1 MLTRRR
7 WSVSMDYRIGRLNRF
22 ITGSPGAGW
31 LTSGSLSA
39 LACSAG
45 WTDGCAACGR
55 SAGRNGRPLP
65 PSGRPREDCRAIS
78 GPVIDASRPLDKV
91 TASVCSLLD
100 LPAETPGPASR
111 LSAEQMAKLYAWI
124 VGRDPRQLEFDFGL
138 WTRKIV
144 RDLIRREFRV
154 KLSEVQVGRLL
165 AKMGLSPQR
174 PLYRAYQQD
183 PELVEE
189 WKRVIYPRIRRLAAE
204 EGASSFFQDEA
215 SVRTDHHAGTTWAPV
230 GQTPVVTKTG
240 ERKAIKMVSAIS
252 PKGELR
258 FQVHEGRM
266 NGGRFIEFL
275 KALLGSVPGKIFL
288 IVDGSS
294 VHKAK
299 KVREFVEN
307 ETDGRLQVFFLPS
320 YSPELNP
327 DEWVWNNVKNDRIGR
342 AVIMSKD
349 DLKAR
354 AISALREFGLVARG
368 HAMHHQ
374 SSRRFDRG
382 APLATF
388 PPFVDFLLPHA
399 SWDTGGSATEI
410 PG

>member
-1 MLTRRR
+1 MFHADLTPP
-7 WSVSMDYRIGRLNRF
+7 LF
-22 ITGSPGAGW
+22 F
-31 LTSGSLSA
+31 LTY
-39 LACSAG
+39 
-45 WTDGCAACGR
+45 
-55 SAGRNGRPLP
+55 
-65 PSGRPREDCRAIS
+65 
-78 GPVIDASRPLDKV
+78 
-91 TASVCSLLD
+91 
-100 LPAETPGPASR
+100 ASR

-154 KLSEVQVGRLL
+154 KLSEVQVGRLRPRW
-165 AKMGLSPQR
+165 ACRRSARYTAPISRIPSWSRNGKGSSTPGSAGSP
-174 PLYRAYQQD
+174 
-183 PELVEE
+183 
-189 WKRVIYPRIRRLAAE
+189 PRR
-204 EGASSFFQDEA
+204 GPASS
-215 SVRTDHHAGTTWAPV
+215 SRTRPACAPTTTPGRAAPV

-288 IVDGSS
+288 VVDGSS

-307 ETDGRLQVFFLPS
+307 ETGGRLQVFFLPS

-354 AISALREFGLVARG
+354 AVSALRRLQKLPDLVRG
-368 HAMHHQ
+368 FFH
-374 SSRRFDRG
+374 D
-382 APLATF
+382 PKLAYI
-388 PPFVDFLLPHA
+388 L
-399 SWDTGGSATEI
+399 E
-410 PG
+410 

>member
-1 MLTRRR
+1 
-7 WSVSMDYRIGRLNRF
+7 
-22 ITGSPGAGW
+22 
-31 LTSGSLSA
+31 
-39 LACSAG
+39 
-45 WTDGCAACGR
+45 
-55 SAGRNGRPLP
+55 
-65 PSGRPREDCRAIS
+65 
-78 GPVIDASRPLDKV
+78 
-91 TASVCSLLD
+91 
-100 LPAETPGPASR
+100 
-111 LSAEQMAKLYAWI
+111 
-124 VGRDPRQLEFDFGL
+124 
-138 WTRKIV
+138 
-144 RDLIRREFRV
+144 
-154 KLSEVQVGRLL
+154 
-165 AKMGLSPQR
+165 MGLSPQR
-174 PLYRAYQQD
+174 PLYRAYQQN

-204 EGASSFFQDEA
+204 EGASIFFQDEA

-275 KALLGSVPGKIFL
+275 KALLRSVPGKIFL

-354 AISALREFGLVARG
+354 AVNIHPVVIHRS
-368 HAMHHQ
+368 
-374 SSRRFDRG
+374 
-382 APLATF
+382 
-388 PPFVDFLLPHA
+388 FLMCVV
-399 SWDTGGSATEI
+399 
-410 PG
+410 